1 MQQGYEFTEDW
12 FSHVVPVWEQLFYSY
27 EPSRILEIGSYEGRS
42 TCFII
47 QSLASARD
55 MEIHCIDTWEG
66 GVEHDRSAMSAVER
80 RFDSNL
86 ARVRANTRHQ
96 VDFHKHKGLS
106 SDVLARLIAN
116 GSREHFD
123 LIYVDGSHQAPDVLV
138 DAVLSFQLLK
148 VGGLLVFDDYVWSM
162 GEQWEQ
168 DFYQMPKPAID
179 AFVNIFRRKLTLL
192 QYPLYQLYLQK
203 AAA

>member
-1 MQQGYEFTEDW
+1 VQQGYEFTEDW

-80 RFDSNL
+80 RFDNNL

-106 SDVLARLIAN
+106 SDVLARLIAAQADLRN
-116 GSREHFD
+116 PVERDDGGDGVSLYAVACKVTRPTARADGFPDRGALRALRAPCSRR
-123 LIYVDGSHQAPDVLV
+123 LCSGRGIRLCAIVAP
-138 DAVLSFQLLK
+138 A
-148 VGGLLVFDDYVWSM
+148 
-162 GEQWEQ
+162 
-168 DFYQMPKPAID
+168 
-179 AFVNIFRRKLTLL
+179 T
-192 QYPLYQLYLQK
+192 
-203 AAA
+203 